1 MHFLIN
7 LGGNELYLYCFLMVI
22 VLMIEF
28 LIVKIKPKAKQLL
41 IVTVSVV
48 CLVYL
53 MWRLT
58 VIPIYDGYLS
68 FGLGVTLFVAELIG
82 VLAFFNFQYLFFNK
96 SNHENPHVLKLNKNY
111 EYIVDVLIC
120 TYNEPLDLL
129 EMTIAATTNLE
140 YPKDKLNI
148 YILDDGKRKELEKLC
163 QNYGINYLTRDAHEG
178 AKAGNINNALT
189 KINGDLFA
197 VLDADMIPK
206 KDFLMKTVGYF
217 SNQNLAFVQTPQV
230 YYNQDMYQYN
240 LMKKNLPNEQD
251 FFMRHI
257 QEARASKNA
266 TLHVGTN
273 AVFNRRHVLSIGGY
287 PTDSITEDMAV
298 GMLLQGKGFDSLF
311 INEELVMGLS
321 ATTFIELV
329 KQRDRWCRGNIQVL
343 KHYMPL
349 FNSGLSLGQKIAYLD
364 GGIYWFANIQKMIYI
379 IFPLLYL
386 LTNTVMLDC
395 SIDGLLCIYLPYA
408 IGQLIIFNV
417 LSSKSRSIKWA
428 HIYEVAMAPH
438 LCISIFKEL
447 LNLKIKFNV
456 TAKDTILNKKTFQY
470 QIVIS
475 HIIIALFTIMAWIL
489 ATYRFINDP
498 SNATAYFLNIF
509 WSIYNF
515 YAIIIALK
523 VAWQKPILRKMER
536 VLVNKEQRV
545 VVIASQKL
553 VKGKLIDISGTGLKL
568 ELEGIMKI
576 KRLQTIKFMLNKQIF
591 SGQVM
596 RVNDNVIA
604 LRYNQLS
611 PQQMQM
617 IMTVFTENMQA
628 YYSMDVNDEIKEQ
641 SYENVFKWLL

>member
-1 MHFLIN
+1 MN
-7 LGGNELYLYCFLMVI
+7 LGGNELYLYCFLI
-22 VLMIEF
+22 LAVLMVEF
-28 LIVKIKPKAKQLL
+28 LIAKAKPKLKVKQSL
-41 IVTVSVV
+41 IMTVTVV
-48 CLVYL
+48 CFVYL

-58 VIPIYDGYLS
+58 VIPVHDGYLS
-68 FGLGVTLFVAELIG
+68 FILAVILYIAELLG

-96 SNHENPHVLKLNKNY
+96 SNNDNSKSYGQNKSY
-111 EYIVDVLIC
+111 DFTVDVLIC

-129 EMTIAATTNLE
+129 EMTIAAATNLE

-148 YILDDGKRKELEKLC
+148 YILDDGKRKELEILC
-163 QNYGINYLTRDAHEG
+163 QNYGINYLSRDSREG

-189 KINGDLFA
+189 KIKGDLFA

-206 KDFLMKTVGYF
+206 KDFLIKTVGYF
-217 SNQNLAFVQTPQV
+217 SNENLAFVQTPQV

-273 AVFNRRHVLSIGGY
+273 AVFNRQHVLSIGGY

-298 GMLLQGKGFDSLF
+298 GMLLQGQGFDSLF
-311 INEELVMGLS
+311 VNEELVMGLS

-386 LTNTVMLDC
+386 LTNITMLDC
-395 SIDGLLCIYLPYA
+395 SINSLLCIYLPYA

-417 LSSKSRSIKWA
+417 LSSKSRSLKWA

-475 HIIIALFTIMAWIL
+475 HIFIAILTIIAWIL
-489 ATYRFINDP
+489 ATYRFLNGM
-498 SNATAYFLNIF
+498 NNTTAYLLNIF

-536 VLVNKEQRV
+536 VLINQKQNVE
-545 VVIASQKL
+545 VIEDHNL
-553 VKGKLIDISGTGLKL
+553 ITGRLIDISGTGLKM
-568 ELEGIMKI
+568 ELDGIIKI
-576 KRLQTIKFMLNKQIF
+576 EKLQIIKFILNKQVF

-596 RVNDNVIA
+596 RVNNNIIA

-611 PQQMQM
+611 PKQMQM
-617 IMTVFTENMQA
+617 IMNIFTENMQA
-628 YYSMDVNDEIKEQ
+628 YYVMDLDEKVREQ
-641 SYENVFKWLL
+641 SYEHVFKWLL